1 MSINFTNINFDEDI
15 NLPLNITKLNQEIVT
30 ICNKLGLHAR
40 AAAKIVSVTNKFDS
54 NITIANGDIIAD
66 AKSIMKILMLAAPKG
81 TEVQISASGK
91 DEDKALKTLETL
103 IIDKFDE
110 E

>member
-1 MSINFTNINFDEDI
+1 MKMKKKELII
-15 NLPLNITKLNQEIVT
+15 K
-30 ICNKLGLHAR
+30 NKLGLHAR

-54 NITIANGDIIAD
+54 NITITNGDIIAD

-81 TEVQISASGK
+81 TEIEISASGK
-91 DEDKALKTLETL
+91 DEDRALKTLETL
-103 IIDKFDE
+103 IVDKFDE

>member
-1 MSINFTNINFDEDI
+1 MKKKELII
-15 NLPLNITKLNQEIVT
+15 K
-30 ICNKLGLHAR
+30 NKLGLHAR

-54 NITIANGDIIAD
+54 NITITNGDITAD
-66 AKSIMKILMLAAPKG
+66 AKSVMKILMLAAPKG
-81 TEVQISASGK
+81 TEIQILASGK
-91 DEDKALKTLETL
+91 DEDKALKTLERL